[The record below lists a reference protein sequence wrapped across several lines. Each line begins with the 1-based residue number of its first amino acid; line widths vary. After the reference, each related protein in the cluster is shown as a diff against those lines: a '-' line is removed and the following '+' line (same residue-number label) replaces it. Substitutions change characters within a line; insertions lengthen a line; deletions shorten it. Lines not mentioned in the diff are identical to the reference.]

1 LIGFL
6 LIHYRKSDKIDNAI
20 SFSLSSSYKCF
31 FSRQNYNCSQSDVCG
46 LEARR
51 VKKLFIESLRKI
63 MGGILLVS
71 LISIGFSSFFQ
82 EYINI
87 PKSITVFEGQQLQID
102 KAVPVSVTLNNNNS
116 SVSLSDDKNAIHI
129 TGAEHG
135 NNEVLLEL
143 AGFPIKK
150 VDVNVLKDFKV
161 IPGGQSIGVKLNS
174 VGVLV
179 VGHHQV
185 STEEG
190 KKSPGELAGIKVGD
204 IITKINDKT
213 IEKMADVGP
222 FVKDS
227 GQNGKPLKVV
237 VSRENGEFTTS
248 LQPLKDENEDT
259 YKLGL
264 YIRDSAAGIGT
275 MTFYDPK
282 SMKYGALGHVIS
294 DMDTKKP
301 IVVAD
306 GQIVRSTVTSIE
318 KGSNGDPGEKL
329 ARFSSDGEVIGDIK
343 RNSPF
348 GIFGALNKDIANGIS
363 DTPLP
368 IALSHQVKEG
378 PAQILTVVDDDK
390 VEFFDIEIVSTIP
403 QKFPAT
409 KGMVLKVTDKKLL
422 EKTGGIVQ
430 GMSGSPII
438 QDGKLIGAVTHVFV
452 NDPTS
457 GYGVHIEWMLNEAG
471 IDIYEK
477 ETQKAS

>member
-1 LIGFL
+1 MDLKKDLF
-6 LIHYRKSDKIDNAI
+6 RK
-20 SFSLSSSYKCF
+20 
-31 FSRQNYNCSQSDVCG
+31 
-46 LEARR
+46 
-51 VKKLFIESLRKI
+51 FI
-63 MGGILLVS
+63 GGILLVS
-71 LISIGFSSFFQ
+71 LIALGFAKPVHEYLSIPGDITLFEGQKLDFQ
-82 EYINI
+82 ANAVQVTA
-87 PKSITVFEGQQLQID
+87 PVKDSSITVDQQGE
-102 KAVPVSVTLNNNNS
+102 T
-116 SVSLSDDKNAIHI
+116 VSLEAKR
-129 TGAEHG
+129 HG
-135 NNEVLLEL
+135 KDEMVLEL
-143 AGFPIKK
+143 AGFPVKK

-161 IPGGQSIGVKLNS
+161 RPGGQSIGVKLNT

-185 STEEG
+185 QADSG
-190 KKSPGELAGIKVGD
+190 RVSPGEKAGIKKGD
-204 IITKINDKT
+204 IITEINGEQ

-222 FVKDS
+222 FVKQAGED
-227 GQNGKPLKVV
+227 GKPLDVV
-237 VSRENGEFTTS
+237 IKRENEKITTQ
-248 LQPLKDENEDT
+248 LQPEKDVNENT

-275 MTFYDPK
+275 MTFYHPK
-282 SMKYGALGHVIS
+282 TKKYGALGHVIS

-301 IVVAD
+301 IVVGD

-318 KGSNGDPGEKL
+318 KGGKGNPGEKL
-329 ARFSSDGEVIGDIK
+329 ARFSSDREVIGNIK

-348 GIFGALNKDIANGIS
+348 GIFGELNKDISNGVF
-363 DTPLP
+363 DKPLP

-378 PAQILTVVDDDK
+378 PAKILTVVNNDE
-390 VEFFDIEIVSTIP
+390 VNLFDIEIVSTIP

-409 KGMVLKVTDKKLL
+409 KGMVIKVTDPELL

-438 QDGKLIGAVTHVFV
+438 QDDKLVGAVTHVFV

-477 ETQKAS
+477 PREQAS

>member
-1 LIGFL
+1 M
-6 LIHYRKSDKIDNAI
+6 
-20 SFSLSSSYKCF
+20 
-31 FSRQNYNCSQSDVCG
+31 
-46 LEARR
+46 
-51 VKKLFIESLRKI
+51 KKDFLRKFI
-63 MGGILLVS
+63 GGILLVS
-71 LISIGFSSFFQ
+71 LIALGFAKPVQ
-82 EYINI
+82 EYLSI
-87 PKSITVFEGQQLQID
+87 PGDITIFEGQKLDFQ
-102 KAVPVSVTLNNNNS
+102 A
-116 SVSLSDDKNAIHI
+116 NAIQVTAPVKDSSI
-129 TGAEHG
+129 EVNQQGETLTLEAKRHG
-135 NNEVLLEL
+135 KDEMVLEL
-143 AGFPIKK
+143 AGFPVKK

-161 IPGGQSIGVKLNS
+161 RPGGQSIGVKLNT

-185 STEEG
+185 QANEG
-190 KKSPGELAGIKVGD
+190 RVSPGEKAGIKKGD
-204 IITKINDKT
+204 IITEINGQQ

-222 FVKDS
+222 FVKQAGED
-227 GQNGKPLKVV
+227 GKPLDVV
-237 VSRENGEFTTS
+237 IKRENEKVKTK
-248 LQPLKDENEDT
+248 LQPEKDVNENT

-275 MTFYDPK
+275 MTFYHPQSK
-282 SMKYGALGHVIS
+282 KYGALGHVIS

-301 IVVAD
+301 IVVGD

-318 KGSNGDPGEKL
+318 KGGKGNPGEKL
-329 ARFSSDGEVIGDIK
+329 ARFSSDREVIGNIK

-348 GIFGALNKDIANGIS
+348 GIFGELNKDISNGVF
-363 DTPLP
+363 DKPLP

-378 PAQILTVVDDDK
+378 PAKILTVVNNDE
-390 VEFFDIEIVSTIP
+390 VNLFDIEIVSTIP

-409 KGMVLKVTDKKLL
+409 KGMVIKVTDPELL

-438 QDGKLIGAVTHVFV
+438 QGDKLVGAVTHVFV

-477 ETQKAS
+477 PREQAS

>member
-1 LIGFL
+1 VG
-6 LIHYRKSDKIDNAI
+6 
-20 SFSLSSSYKCF
+20 
-31 FSRQNYNCSQSDVCG
+31 G

-51 VKKLFIESLRKI
+51 VKNLTYDVLRKI
-63 MGGILLVS
+63 IGGILLVS
-71 LISIGFSSFFQ
+71 LIALGFSKPVQ
-82 EYINI
+82 DYLQIPANI
-87 PKSITVFEGQQLQID
+87 TLFEGQQLDFVKAEAVSAGLSID
-102 KAVPVSVTLNNNNS
+102 NS
-116 SVSLSDDKNAIHI
+116 SISLKEDNHSVSLHARENGKN
-129 TGAEHG
+129 EMF
-135 NNEVLLEL
+135 LEL

-161 IPGGQSIGVKLNS
+161 IPGGQSIGVKLNT

-185 STEEG
+185 NTADG
-190 KKSPGELAGIKVGD
+190 KASPGETAGIKIGD
-204 IITKINDKT
+204 IITEINGKK
-213 IEKMADVGP
+213 IEKMSDVAP
-222 FVKDS
+222 FV
-227 GQNGKPLKVV
+227 QEAGKKGNPLQIV
-237 VSRENGEFTTS
+237 VSRESGKVKTELT
-248 LQPLKDENEDT
+248 PLKEKGEET

-275 MTFYDPK
+275 MTFYHPESK
-282 SMKYGALGHVIS
+282 KYGALGHVIS

-301 IVVAD
+301 IVVED

-318 KGSNGDPGEKL
+318 KGSNGNPGEKL
-329 ARFSSDGEVIGDIK
+329 ARFSSDKEIIGNIV

-348 GIFGALNKDIANGIS
+348 GIFGELNRDMKNGIF
-363 DTPLP
+363 DKPMP

-378 PAQILTVVDDDK
+378 PAQILTVVDNDE
-390 VEFFDIEIVSTIP
+390 VSLFDIEIVSTIP

-409 KGMVLKVTDKKLL
+409 KGMVIKVTDQKLL
-422 EKTGGIVQ
+422 DKTGGIVQ

-438 QDGKLIGAVTHVFV
+438 QDGKIIGAVTHVFV

-477 ETQKAS
+477 TEEKAS